1 MPKLVD
7 ISVTVGSETYVY
19 TPSSNA
25 DGVAGFSLQ
34 NDTLRGSGNFA
45 VGVRKVLPTQKARKA
60 TVTYSDPL
68 VKECDSTCEPIDRG
82 VIHFRLENMVAP
94 DATAAERQLA
104 YDRFVELLQSPD
116 VRVAVVNNEP
126 FFS

>member
-7 ISVTVGSETYVY
+7 ISVEVGTETYVY
-19 TPSSNA
+19 KPSSNA

-34 NDTLRGSGNFA
+34 NNTLRSNGNFA
-45 VGVRKVLPTQKARKA
+45 VGVRKVLPTQKSRKA

-68 VKECDSTCEPIDRG
+68 VKECEASCDQIDRG

-94 DATAAERQLA
+94 DATAAERELA
-104 YDRFVELLQSPD
+104 YDRFLALLQSSD

>member
-7 ISVTVGSETYVY
+7 ISATVGSETYVY
-19 TPSSNA
+19 APSSNA

-34 NDTLRGSGNFA
+34 SDTLRGNGNFA

-68 VKECDSTCEPIDRG
+68 VSECDNTCEPIDRG

-94 DATAAERQLA
+94 DASAAERQLA
-104 YDRFVELLQSPD
+104 YDRFVELLQQSD
-116 VRVAVVNNEP
+116 VRLAVVNNEP

>member
-1 MPKLVD
+1 MPKLAD
-7 ISVTVGSETYVY
+7 LSVEIGSNTYVY
-19 TPSSNA
+19 KPSSNIG
-25 DGVAGFSLQ
+25 GVAGFSLA
-34 NDTLRGSGNFA
+34 NETLRGGGHFA

-68 VKECDSTCEPIDRG
+68 VTECEQTCAPIDRG

-94 DATAAERQLA
+94 DASAAERGLA
-104 YDRFVELLQSPD
+104 YDRFIALLQQSD
-116 VRVAVVNNEP
+116 VRLAVINNEP